1 MMSMFGLFQKGASPI
16 VTRLGMAHAD
26 ECAAL
31 HAASFSYPWPLAD
44 IEALLLASS
53 TYADGAFGKPNDLQ
67 GFILSRLAADEAE
80 ILTIAVKP
88 RKRGQ
93 GIAGKLMRANM
104 AQLQAAGAK
113 SWFLEVEAQN
123 ASALALYKR
132 FGFEQVGERKSYY
145 RKPDGD
151 NALAYILKRS
161 LR

>member
-1 MMSMFGLFQKGASPI
+1 MISMFGFFRKSIDP
-16 VTRLGMAHAD
+16 VTSRLGVQHAE

-31 HAASFSYPWPLAD
+31 HAASFSYPWPPED

-53 TYADGAFGKPNDLQ
+53 TFADGAFGKANEMQ
-67 GFILSRLAADEAE
+67 GFILSRRAADEAE
-80 ILTIAVKP
+80 ILTVAVKP

-123 ASALALYKR
+123 TAALALYKR

-151 NALAYILKRS
+151 SALAYILRRS